1 MRRPTCAVDIDADGV
16 GVLTLSR
23 PHRANALNEEMWTDF
38 AECVKFV
45 GQSNARCVVVRGDG
59 RHFCA
64 GIDVA
69 DEATLKS
76 TLGDVGDVGAA
87 TCEGRRR
94 ESLLRNIKR
103 LQDAFTALERDVEC
117 PTIACVRGACY
128 GAGVDMITACDLRV
142 CCGKSARFCVKEVDL
157 GITADVG
164 TLQRLPSIIG
174 FGRAVELA
182 MTAREMDAKEA
193 LAIGLVS
200 EICDDVEARAM
211 ALAKMLAKKSPLAL
225 RGTKRTLLRQR
236 DDPNVARGLDYVATH
251 NAAMLMSNDLNESLR
266 ARFEKREPIIA
277 KL

>member
-1 MRRPTCAVDIDADGV
+1 MQRPTCAVDVDTDGV
-16 GVLTLSR
+16 CVLTLSR
-23 PHRANALNEEMWTDF
+23 PSRANALNEEMWNDF
-38 AECVKFV
+38 TACVKFA

-69 DEATLKS
+69 DETTLKS
-76 TLGDVGDVGAA
+76 TLGDVGDAG

-103 LQDAFTALERDVEC
+103 LQDAFTALERDVDC

-128 GAGVDMITACDLRV
+128 GAGVDMITACDVRV
-142 CCGKSARFCVKEVDL
+142 CCAKTARFCVKEVDL

-174 FGRAVELA
+174 FGRAMELA
-182 MTAREMDAKEA
+182 MTAREIDANEA

-200 EICDDVEARAM
+200 EVCDDVEARAM
-211 ALAKMLAKKSPLAL
+211 ALAKTLAKKSPLAL

-251 NAAMLMSNDLNESLR
+251 NAAMLMSDDLNESLR
-266 ARFEKREPIIA
+266 ARFEKREPIFA